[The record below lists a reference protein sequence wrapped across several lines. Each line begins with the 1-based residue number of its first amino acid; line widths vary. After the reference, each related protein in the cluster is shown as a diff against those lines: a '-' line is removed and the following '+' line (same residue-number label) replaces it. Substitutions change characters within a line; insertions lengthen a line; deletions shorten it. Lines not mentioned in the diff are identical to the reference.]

1 MALPATL
8 AWRPRSLVAWTL
20 GVALCGA
27 TVLSAQESA
36 PPDQEADQE
45 EATETAS
52 KPTREVS
59 DIVVVTASRTEQS
72 LHDAPATI
80 SVLTEEDIA
89 AIPAD
94 DYGDLLRNVPG
105 LNVSQ
110 MSARDIQIAGRT
122 ATNSLSTSQL
132 VLVDSRTIYLDFFG
146 FVAWDFLPVNPYEIK
161 QIEVVR
167 GPGSAVWGANAF
179 SGVVNLITKSP
190 RDLDGTAVLLG
201 GGELGS
207 LFGSITHAAV
217 RDKLGYKISAA
228 YSEQDPYDRP
238 TGIIPGTSTPY
249 PPFANTGTSQP
260 KLDLRMDYDT
270 DLDTRWVFGAGYSQT
285 DGIIHSGIGPFDITE
300 ASLSYAKVEWNRQAM
315 RVGFFTNM
323 LDGDADNLLTVGANG
338 QPIPLGF
345 DTKTYNID
353 FGNTNLVGSKHLLTY
368 GANARRNEFDLTLAP
383 AAEDRDELGIYLQ
396 DEILFNDK
404 LRWLIGARVD
414 DMDPIGTVVSPRTSL
429 AFAPNG
435 DNTFRISF
443 NRAFRAPSAVN
454 SYLDIVI
461 VNQVILPT
469 PFGPFP
475 FAFGTAALGN
485 EDLNEESLD
494 AYELSWVGTFGTTTT
509 TVAVYR
515 NVTEDVIDFATF
527 SYYSAANP
535 PAGWPLPPQFVPP
548 NTFPSAFRYRN
559 IGEVTEQGVELSF
572 NGRPNAEWSWFFN
585 YSWQD
590 DADVVGI
597 PLNEYNRAPE
607 NRLNLGLSYD
617 QGNFFANFNANYADD
632 AFWTDVLDARF
643 HGPTDSYT
651 QFNVG
656 FGMRLMEDQMQIS
669 ITAQNVTDE
678 EVQQHVFGDI
688 ISRKITGQVS
698 FRF

>member
-1 MALPATL
+1 VTLTIGTLTL
-8 AWRPRSLVAWTL
+8 ASLLATSAW
-20 GVALCGA
+20 
-27 TVLSAQESA
+27 AQEGDQQA
-36 PPDQEADQE
+36 PPAE
-45 EATETAS
+45 E
-52 KPTREVS
+52 PTREVE

-80 SVLTEEDIA
+80 SVLTEADIA

-207 LFGSITHAAV
+207 FFGSISHAGV
-217 RDKLGYKISAA
+217 RDKFGYKISAA

-238 TGIIPGTSTPY
+238 TGLIPGTSTPY

-260 KLDLRMDYDT
+260 KLDLRFDYDS
-270 DLDTRWVFGAGYSQT
+270 DLDTRWIFGAGYSQT
-285 DGIIHSGIGPFDITE
+285 DGIIHSGIGPFDISE
-300 ASLSYAKVEWNRQAM
+300 ASLGYAKAEWNRQAM
-315 RVGFFTNM
+315 RVGFFTNI

-338 QPIPLGF
+338 RPIPLGF
-345 DTKTYNID
+345 DTKTYNLD
-353 FGNTNLVGSKHLLTY
+353 FGNTTLIGQKNVLTY
-368 GANARRNEFDLTLAP
+368 GANARKNEFELTLAP
-383 AAEDRDELGIYLQ
+383 DAEDRDELGIYLQ

-404 LRWLIGARVD
+404 VRWLIGARVD

-429 AFAPNG
+429 AFAPN
-435 DNTFRISF
+435 DDHTFRVSF

-454 SYLDIVI
+454 NYLDIVI

-475 FAFGTAALGN
+475 FVFPTAALGN
-485 EDLNEESLD
+485 GGGLPQRHRGRDRLRHLLLLQRHQP
-494 AYELSWVGTFGTTTT
+494 APGL
-509 TVAVYR
+509 
-515 NVTEDVIDFATF
+515 
-527 SYYSAANP
+527 AAA
-535 PAGWPLPPQFVPP
+535 AGLRAAEHLPLGVPLPQHRRGHRAGCRALAQRQPQRRVVVVLQLLL
-548 NTFPSAFRYRN
+548 A
-559 IGEVTEQGVELSF
+559 
-572 NGRPNAEWSWFFN
+572 GRRRRRRHPDRRVQPGPRTSPEPRA
-585 YSWQD
+585 
-590 DADVVGI
+590 VV
-597 PLNEYNRAPE
+597 RQ
-607 NRLNLGLSYD
+607 RLVLRQHQRQLRRRR
-617 QGNFFANFNANYADD
+617 
-632 AFWTDVLDARF
+632 VLDRRARRPF
-643 HGPTDSYT
+643 PRPD
-651 QFNVG
+651 
-656 FGMRLMEDQMQIS
+656 RLLHPAEPRPRLPPDGRQDANLDQWPERHRRGRA
-669 ITAQNVTDE
+669 TACVRRHHLPQD
-678 EVQQHVFGDI
+678 Q
-688 ISRKITGQVS
+688 RTGVVPVLILD
-698 FRF
+698 RG

>member
-1 MALPATL
+1 MAMLPTTARRLGALTLPILACASLLATT
-8 AWRPRSLVAWTL
+8 AW
-20 GVALCGA
+20 
-27 TVLSAQESA
+27 AQETEQA
-36 PPDQEADQE
+36 AA
-45 EATETAS
+45 ATEEPA
-52 KPTREVS
+52 REVE

-80 SVLTEEDIA
+80 SVLTEADIA

-207 LFGSITHAAV
+207 FFGSISHAGV
-217 RDKLGYKISAA
+217 RDKFGYKISAA

-238 TGIIPGTSTPY
+238 TGLIPGTTTPY

-260 KLDLRMDYDT
+260 KLDLRFDYDS
-270 DLDTRWVFGAGYSQT
+270 DLDTRWIFGAGYSQT
-285 DGIIHSGIGPFDITE
+285 DGIIHSGIGPFDISE
-300 ASLSYAKVEWNRQAM
+300 ASLGYAKAEWNRQAM
-315 RVGFFTNM
+315 RVGFFTNI

-338 QPIPLGF
+338 RPIPLGF
-345 DTKTYNID
+345 DTKTYNLD
-353 FGNTNLVGSKHLLTY
+353 FGNTTLIGQKNVLTY
-368 GANARRNEFDLTLAP
+368 GANARKNEFELTLAP
-383 AAEDRDELGIYLQ
+383 NAEDRDELGIYLQ

-404 LRWLIGARVD
+404 VRWLIGARVD

-429 AFAPNG
+429 AFAPN
-435 DNTFRISF
+435 DDHTFRVSF

-454 SYLDIVI
+454 NYLDIVI

-475 FAFGTAALGN
+475 FIFPTAALGN
-485 EDLNEESLD
+485 EDLEEESLD
-494 AYELSWVGTFGTTTT
+494 AYELSWVGTFGSTSA
-509 TVAVYR
+509 TVALYR
-515 NVTEDVIDFATF
+515 NVTKDVIDFATF
-527 SYYSAANP
+527 SYYSAGNP
-535 PAGWPLPPQFVPP
+535 PPGWPLPPTFVPP

-559 IGEVTEQGVELSF
+559 IGEVTEQGVELSL
-572 NGRPNAEWSWFFN
+572 NGNPNAEWSWFFN

-590 DADVVGI
+590 DADVEGI
-597 PLNEYNRAPE
+597 PLDEYNKAPE
-607 NRLNLGLSYD
+607 HRLNLGLSYD
-617 QGNFFANFNANYADD
+617 AGSFFVNTNVNYVDD

-651 QFNVG
+651 QLNLG
-656 FGMRLMEDQMQIS
+656 FGFRLMDDKMQIS
-669 ITAQNVTDE
+669 ISGQNVTDE

-688 ISRKITGQVS
+688 ISRKVTGQVS

>member
-1 MALPATL
+1 MATL
-8 AWRPRSLVAWTL
+8 PTTARRLGALTLPILACASLLATTAW
-20 GVALCGA
+20 
-27 TVLSAQESA
+27 AQETEQA
-36 PPDQEADQE
+36 AAAAE
-45 EATETAS
+45 E
-52 KPTREVS
+52 PTREVE

-80 SVLTEEDIA
+80 SVLTEADIA

-207 LFGSITHAAV
+207 LFGSISHAGV
-217 RDKLGYKISAA
+217 RDKFGYKISAA

-238 TGIIPGTSTPY
+238 TGLIPGTSTPY

-260 KLDLRMDYDT
+260 KLDLRFDYDS
-270 DLDTRWVFGAGYSQT
+270 DLDTRWIFGAGYSQT
-285 DGIIHSGIGPFDITE
+285 DGIIHSGIGPFDISE
-300 ASLSYAKVEWNRQAM
+300 ASLGYAKAEWNRQAM
-315 RVGFFTNM
+315 RVGFFTNI

-338 QPIPLGF
+338 RPIPLGF
-345 DTKTYNID
+345 DTKTYNLD
-353 FGNTNLVGSKHLLTY
+353 FGNTTLIGQKNVLTY
-368 GANARRNEFDLTLAP
+368 GANARKNEFELTLAP
-383 AAEDRDELGIYLQ
+383 DAEDRDELGIYLQ

-404 LRWLIGARVD
+404 VRWLIGARVD

-429 AFAPNG
+429 AFAPN
-435 DNTFRISF
+435 DDHTFRVSF

-454 SYLDIVI
+454 NYFDIVI

-469 PFGPFP
+469 PFGQIPFIFP
-475 FAFGTAALGN
+475 TAALGN
-485 EDLNEESLD
+485 EDLEEESLD
-494 AYELSWVGTFGTTTT
+494 AYEISWVGTFGSTSA
-509 TVAVYR
+509 TVALYR

-527 SYYSAANP
+527 SYYSATNP
-535 PAGWPLPPQFVPP
+535 PPGWPLPPIFVPA

-559 IGEVTEQGVELSF
+559 IGEVTEQGVELSL
-572 NGRPNAEWSWFFN
+572 NGNPNAEWSWFFN

-590 DADVVGI
+590 DADVEGI
-597 PLNEYNRAPE
+597 PLDEYNKAPE
-607 NRLNLGLSYD
+607 HRLNLGLSYD
-617 QGNFFANFNANYADD
+617 SGSFFVNTNVNYVDD
-632 AFWTDVLDARF
+632 AFWTDVLDGRF

-651 QFNVG
+651 QLNLG
-656 FGMRLMEDQMQIS
+656 FGFRLMDDKMQIS
-669 ITAQNVTDE
+669 ISGQNVTDE

-688 ISRKITGQVS
+688 ISRKVTGQVS